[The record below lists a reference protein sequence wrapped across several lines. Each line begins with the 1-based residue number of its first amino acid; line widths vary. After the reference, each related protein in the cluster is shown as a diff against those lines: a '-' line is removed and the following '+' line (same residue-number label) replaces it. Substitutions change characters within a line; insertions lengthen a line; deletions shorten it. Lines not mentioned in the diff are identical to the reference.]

1 MIIIQLIMAFIGTLS
16 FAILFNIPKS
26 EYLFSGL
33 TGVIGWGSFLLF
45 RSLLSSGVY
54 ATLIASLIITLVSRL
69 FAVNRKLPVTV
80 FLLSGIF
87 PLVPGAGIYYTAY
100 YIFSND
106 LKEAGGKGIEA
117 ISSALAIAFGII
129 IISMIPQK
137 YFIWRQNKEEA
148 N

>member
-1 MIIIQLIMAFIGTLS
+1 MIIQLIMAFLGTLS

-26 EYLFSGL
+26 EYLFSGF

-45 RSLLSSGVY
+45 RSILNSGVY

-106 LKEAGGKGIEA
+106 IKEAAGKGIDA

-137 YFIWRQNKEEA
+137 YFVWRENKEDS